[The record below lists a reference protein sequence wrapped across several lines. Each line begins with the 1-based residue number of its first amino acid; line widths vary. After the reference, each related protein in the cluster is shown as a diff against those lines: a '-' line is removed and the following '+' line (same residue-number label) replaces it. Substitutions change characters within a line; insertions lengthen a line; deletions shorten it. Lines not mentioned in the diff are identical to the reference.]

1 MEIVRDRMIDVPQ
14 VVEGA
19 ELDPGLIEANDRL
32 GGEAERSD
40 ITLLILPDPFG
51 IGGAG
56 RVQRGI
62 LRHLTGN
69 ALIGR
74 RAGEVETS
82 LDVGRNPV
90 SEIEIAAYGIHIAM
104 VAIDVDPM
112 RRKSGKIIERP
123 GNTRGGALSHHIATR
138 AKLPQ

>member
-1 MEIVRDRMIDVPQ
+1 MRISDWSSDVCS
-14 VVEGA
+14 
-19 ELDPGLIEANDRL
+19 
-32 GGEAERSD
+32 SD
-40 ITLLILPDPFG
+40 LFG

-90 SEIEIAAYGIHIAM
+90 SDIEIAAYGIPIAM
-104 VAIDVDPM
+104 VAIAVDPL
-112 RRKSGKIIERP
+112 RRNSGKIIERDRKS
-123 GNTRGGALSHHIATR
+123 TRLNSSH
-138 AKLPQ
+138 

>member
-1 MEIVRDRMIDVPQ
+1 MDRMIDVPP

-32 GGEAERSD
+32 VGEADRLD

-74 RAGEVETS
+74 RAGEVEPS
-82 LDVGRNPV
+82 LAVCRNPV
-90 SEIEIAAYGIHIAM
+90 SDIEIAASGIPNAL
-104 VAIDVDPM
+104 VAIT
-112 RRKSGKIIERP
+112 IEM
-123 GNTRGGALSHHIATR
+123 GR
-138 AKLPQ
+138 A

>member
-1 MEIVRDRMIDVPQ
+1 MDRMIDVPP

-32 GGEAERSD
+32 VGEADRID
-40 ITLLILPDPFG
+40 ITLLILPDTFG

-74 RAGEVETS
+74 RAGEVETRLEIGRASGRERVWKYVTFSVVAVS
-82 LDVGRNPV
+82 LKKN
-90 SEIEIAAYGIHIAM
+90 
-104 VAIDVDPM
+104 
-112 RRKSGKIIERP
+112 
-123 GNTRGGALSHHIATR
+123 
-138 AKLPQ
+138 

>member
-1 MEIVRDRMIDVPQ
+1 MSDVPP

-32 GGEAERSD
+32 VGEADRID

-51 IGGAG
+51 IGGEG

-82 LDVGRNPV
+82 LDVGRNQV
-90 SEIEIAAYGIHIAM
+90 YDHEIAAYGIHIAM
-104 VAIDVDPM
+104 VQIDVDPM
-112 RRKSGKIIERP
+112 RRTSGNGTE
-123 GNTRGGALSHHIATR
+123 
-138 AKLPQ
+138 

>member
-1 MEIVRDRMIDVPQ
+1 MIRRPPRSTRTDTLFPYTTLFRSHDAHEAAIIIGGVIEILIDRMIAVPP

-32 GGEAERSD
+32 VGEADRID
-40 ITLLILPDPFG
+40 ITLLILPDPLG

-69 ALIGR
+69 ELIGR

-90 SEIEIAAYGIHIAM
+90 CERSE
-104 VAIDVDPM
+104 
-112 RRKSGKIIERP
+112 ER
-123 GNTRGGALSHHIATR
+123 GVG
-138 AKLPQ
+138 

>member
-32 GGEAERSD
+32 VGEADRID

-56 RVQRGI
+56 RVQGGI

-82 LDVGRNPV
+82 LDVGRNPI
-90 SEIEIAAYGIHIAM
+90 SDIEIDAYGIPIDMGAIA
-104 VAIDVDPM
+104 VDT
-112 RRKSGKIIERP
+112 KIGRASVTER
-123 GNTRGGALSHHIATR
+123 G
-138 AKLPQ
+138 